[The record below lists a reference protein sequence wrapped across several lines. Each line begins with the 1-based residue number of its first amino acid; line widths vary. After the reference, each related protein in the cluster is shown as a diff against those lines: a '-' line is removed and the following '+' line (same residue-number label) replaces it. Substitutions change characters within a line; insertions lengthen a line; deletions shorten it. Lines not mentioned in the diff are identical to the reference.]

1 MLCKRKLAKTD
12 VEYNCCWCIQL
23 VCLLTSV
30 LHVLEFKRDIMY
42 VQHNCRIRCPIET
55 FLHILTIKM
64 FKNNQ

>member
-42 VQHNCRIRCPIET
+42 VQHDCRIR
-55 FLHILTIKM
+55 
-64 FKNNQ
+64 